1 MMETNHVKRNPG
13 FDRIAGS
20 ARLLIALIVGVVLG
34 AALYAKFIG
43 TDPSR
48 HSSNPV
54 AAEPDKSADPAVPSD
69 VIQISPE
76 SQRDVGIAVESA
88 DLRSLQVTLSATGTV
103 TEDPGRVA
111 HIRPLARGLVEKI
124 YARLGDRV
132 SAGDPLIEYDNVEL
146 GLAVGEF
153 LSAQAEVQRSLTDLE
168 VKKKI
173 LERSRE
179 MLREGAVAQTT
190 YDLRE
195 AEYKDAEAKVAGT
208 RATAEKIEEQ
218 IHRFGWTD
226 RDLENLPGKQG
237 TSGHSITH
245 SVLKAPFSGVVTSFH
260 AAESEVVEPGTELI
274 AITDMSWLWVL
285 ADIYEKDLAHIRTGK
300 AVRVRVGS
308 YPGKV
313 FEGRITY
320 VADAID
326 PKSRTAKVR
335 CLVQNNSGLLKLEMF
350 ATVEIPIDQT
360 SAVLAVPDSS
370 LQQIDGQ
377 SVVFVRNSD
386 TEFQKREVR
395 TGIQSQGYIEIRSG
409 LTPGESVASQGSFVL
424 KTAFLRHL
432 IGEKED

>member
-1 MMETNHVKRNPG
+1 METNHVKRNPG

-20 ARLLIALIVGVVLG
+20 ARLLITLIVGIVLG
-34 AALYAKFIG
+34 ALLYAKFIG
-43 TDPSR
+43 TDLSR

-54 AAEPDKSADPAVPSD
+54 AVELDRSADPAAPSD
-69 VIQISPE
+69 IVQISPE
-76 SQRDVGIAVESA
+76 SQRDVGIAVEPA
-88 DLRSLQVTLSATGTV
+88 DLRSLRVTLSATGTV
-103 TEDPGRVA
+103 TEDPGRIA

-153 LSAQAEVQRSLTDLE
+153 LSARAEVQRSLTDLE

-208 RATAEKIEEQ
+208 RATVEKIEEQ
-218 IHRFGWTD
+218 IHRYGWTD

-260 AAESEVVEPGTELI
+260 AAESEVVEPGTELL
-274 AITDMSWLWVL
+274 AITDMSSLWVL
-285 ADIYEKDLAHIRTGK
+285 ADIYEKDLSHIRTGK

-313 FEGRITY
+313 FEEIGRAH
-320 VADAID
+320 V
-326 PKSRTAKVR
+326 
-335 CLVQNNSGLLKLEMF
+335 
-350 ATVEIPIDQT
+350 
-360 SAVLAVPDSS
+360 
-370 LQQIDGQ
+370 
-377 SVVFVRNSD
+377 
-386 TEFQKREVR
+386 
-395 TGIQSQGYIEIRSG
+395 
-409 LTPGESVASQGSFVL
+409 
-424 KTAFLRHL
+424 
-432 IGEKED
+432 